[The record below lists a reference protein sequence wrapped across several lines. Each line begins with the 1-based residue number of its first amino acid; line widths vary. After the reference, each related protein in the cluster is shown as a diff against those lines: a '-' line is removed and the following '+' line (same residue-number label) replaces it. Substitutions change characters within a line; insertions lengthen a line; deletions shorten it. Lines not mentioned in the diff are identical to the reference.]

1 VRVAHVR
8 RAHGLRGELLVR
20 PFVSRPEE
28 LFVPGRE
35 FFSHPEDD
43 SAQARVRSARS
54 AGDGW
59 LIGFDGVADRTAAD
73 AWRGRD
79 LWLAREAFEALGDE
93 PQPLDDL
100 LGLELFLADG
110 TRIGEV
116 SSFYDLPQGP
126 MLEITRAEDTVLFP
140 LHEDFIVEM
149 DVPGRRLVVAP
160 PPGLFD

>member
-1 VRVAHVR
+1 VSSSATRKTTPR
-8 RAHGLRGELLVR
+8 KRACDLHAA
-20 PFVSRPEE
+20 
-28 LFVPGRE
+28 PGTAG
-35 FFSHPEDD
+35 S
-43 SAQARVRSARS
+43 SAS
-54 AGDGW
+54 
-59 LIGFDGVADRTAAD
+59 TASPTAP
-73 AWRGRD
+73 
-79 LWLAREAFEALGDE
+79 WLAREAFEALGDE